1 MNDYLRSL
9 HVGGRAFLLT
19 LGLSFAAPA
28 FGQPSPTRTEQ
39 PELTPQ
45 PGILRRVSFEQKPG
59 AQVPLDLQFVTE
71 SGENVR
77 LGDLIGDRPVILN
90 LVYFDCPL
98 LCNQVLDGLVRSLN
112 VLNDYTVGQAF
123 DVISVSINPD
133 DTPQSAL
140 SKEAAVMRAY
150 HFAGDEA
157 RSGWHFL
164 TTRDQSAIDALAES
178 VGFSYSYNPESKLYA
193 HAAGLVFL
201 TPDGRVSRYVYG
213 ISYPA
218 RNLRLALSDASE
230 GTIGGVVEQALLL
243 CYVYDPESG
252 SYSFAIM
259 NVVRFLGMVTV
270 LSLGSFMLA
279 MFVRDRRRSAVSS
292 AAMTQT
298 SNAHSDR

>member
-1 MNDYLRSL
+1 MNFFLRSL
-9 HVGGRAFLLT
+9 RSCFSVLIMVMGLLT
-19 LGLSFAAPA
+19 TSSSLA
-28 FGQPSPTRTEQ
+28 QPSPTRTEQ

-45 PGILRRVSFEQKPG
+45 PGILSRVKFEQKPG
-59 AQVPLDLQFVTE
+59 SQVPLDLVFQNE
-71 SGENVR
+71 LGETVR
-77 LGDLIGDRPVILN
+77 LGDLMGDRPVILN

-123 DVISVSINPD
+123 DVISVSINPAD
-133 DTPQSAL
+133 SSESAL
-140 SKEAAVMRAY
+140 AKESAVMRAY
-150 HFAGDEA
+150 HFSGDEA

-164 TTRDQSAIDALAES
+164 TTQDQETIDSLADSA
-178 VGFSYSYNPESKLYA
+178 GFSYTYNPQSKLYA

-201 TPDGRVSRYVYG
+201 TPEGRISRYVYG

-218 RNLRLALSDASE
+218 RDLRLALTDASE

-259 NVVRFLGMVTV
+259 NVVRLLGMVTV
-270 LSLGSFMLA
+270 LSLGSFMIA
-279 MFVRDRRRSAVSS
+279 MFVRDRRRTSVSS
-292 AAMTQT
+292 ASTIQT

>member
-1 MNDYLRSL
+1 M
-9 HVGGRAFLLT
+9 
-19 LGLSFAAPA
+19 
-28 FGQPSPTRTEQ
+28 
-39 PELTPQ
+39 
-45 PGILRRVSFEQKPG
+45 
-59 AQVPLDLQFVTE
+59 
-71 SGENVR
+71 
-77 LGDLIGDRPVILN
+77 GDRPVILN

-123 DVISVSINPD
+123 DVISVSINPAD
-133 DTPQSAL
+133 SSESAL
-140 SKEAAVMRAY
+140 AKESAVMRSY
-150 HFAGDEA
+150 HFSGDEA

-164 TTRDQSAIDALAES
+164 TTQDQETIESLADS
-178 VGFSYSYNPESKLYA
+178 VGFSYSYNPQSKLYA

-201 TPDGRVSRYVYG
+201 TPEGRISRYVYG

-218 RNLRLALSDASE
+218 RDLRLALTDASE

-259 NVVRFLGMVTV
+259 NVVRLLGMVTV
-270 LSLGSFMLA
+270 LSLGSFMVA
-279 MFVRDRRRSAVSS
+279 MFVRDRRRTSVSS
-292 AAMTQT
+292 ASTIQT